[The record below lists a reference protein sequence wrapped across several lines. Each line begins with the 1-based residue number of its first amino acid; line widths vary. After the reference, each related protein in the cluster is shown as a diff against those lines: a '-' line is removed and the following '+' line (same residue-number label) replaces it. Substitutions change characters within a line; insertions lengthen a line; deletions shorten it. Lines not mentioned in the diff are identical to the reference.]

1 MIDMETIGYCYIIY
15 ISLGSIFGVCFLLL
29 FDEGKKV
36 KAVIFM
42 LILIAIFV
50 AMVLQS
56 IFLSLSETGF
66 NETEVVGSWRIAE
79 DGVSL
84 KSNGSNMCYSVTV
97 DDGDEGLRV
106 KRLPVGSTTVHDDAK
121 GWEDA
126 RVEKIFSAEY
136 REIRGTF
143 FGIPV
148 SDKKMKGLGSTE
160 YKIFVPASAD
170 SFLFNR

>member
-1 MIDMETIGYCYIIY
+1 MIDIETIFCCIIIY
-15 ISLGSIFGVCFLLL
+15 IFFGAFFGLYFLIL
-29 FDEGKKV
+29 FEEGKKV
-36 KAVIFM
+36 RAVFFM

-50 AMVLQS
+50 AGVLQS
-56 IFLSLSETGF
+56 FFLLFSETGF
-66 NETEVVGSWRIAE
+66 HETEVVGSWRIAE
-79 DGVSL
+79 GGVSL

-143 FGIPV
+143 FGIPFR
-148 SDKKMKGLGSTE
+148 DKEMKGFGSTE
-160 YKIFVPASAD
+160 YKIFVPACAD